1 MESRAKL
8 FGHALHPMLVVL
20 PLGTLVMAVIFDI
33 VGLISRNGDWH
44 QAAFWMI
51 GAGVIS
57 GVVAAIPG
65 LVDLLHI
72 PGGTR
77 AKTIGI
83 WHGVGNLV
91 VLLLFAIAWLMRRGS
106 ASLLEPDWMAITLGI
121 IAIGLGTLT
130 AWLGGELVERLGIG
144 VDRGANVDAPSS
156 LSGSAIPAEAAP
168 VAPTGAPVR

>member
-33 VGLISRNGDWH
+33 VGLATGNGDWH

-51 GAGVIS
+51 GAGIVS
-57 GVVAAIPG
+57 GIIAALPG
-65 LVDLLHI
+65 MVDLYNI

-77 AKTIGI
+77 AKAIGL
-83 WHGVGNLV
+83 WHGIGNIV
-91 VLLLFAIAWLMRRGS
+91 VLLLFGIAWLMRRGE
-106 ASLLEPDWMAITLGI
+106 ASLLDPGWMPITLGI
-121 IAIGLGTLT
+121 IAIGLGTIT

-144 VDRGANVDAPSS
+144 VDQGANVNAPSS
-156 LSGSAIPAEAAP
+156 LSGPALPADNAP
-168 VAPTGAPVR
+168 AGTTEVPVR

>member
-33 VGLISRNGDWH
+33 IGLITRNGDWH

-51 GAGVIS
+51 GAGVLS
-57 GVVAAIPG
+57 GIIAALPG
-65 LVDLLHI
+65 IVDLYNI

-77 AKTIGI
+77 AKAIGI
-83 WHGVGNLV
+83 WHGVGNVV
-91 VLLLFAIAWLMRRGS
+91 VLLLFAMAWLMRRGA
-106 ASLLEPDWMAITLGI
+106 ASLLEPDWMAVTLGI

-130 AWLGGELVERLGIG
+130 AWLGGELVERLGVG
-144 VDRGANVDAPSS
+144 VDKGANVNAPSS
-156 LSGSAIPAEAAP
+156 LTSSSIPLENVNVPSTEASG
-168 VAPTGAPVR
+168 R